1 MAILLQEKNFGPNV
15 IYYVAEAIL
24 VEREREHER
33 ERVRERERGGDG
45 RSDDRVN
52 LNSSGRRMIKTPLQN
67 KTSRSNAP
75 KCLWEHFG
83 IVSFY
88 FWIAWLIWIESAS
101 AHSAGPLG

>member
-1 MAILLQEKNFGPNV
+1 MAILLQEKNFGPHV
-15 IYYVAEAIL
+15 IHYVAEAIL

-67 KTSRSNAP
+67 KTSRSY
-75 KCLWEHFG
+75 HVF
-83 IVSFY
+83 
-88 FWIAWLIWIESAS
+88 
-101 AHSAGPLG
+101 AH

>member
-24 VEREREHER
+24 VEREREREREHER

-67 KTSRSNAP
+67 KTSRS
-75 KCLWEHFG
+75 CLM
-83 IVSFY
+83 
-88 FWIAWLIWIESAS
+88 
-101 AHSAGPLG
+101 